1 MVDVDDRRVVW
12 QGSTKGRLTDKALQ
26 NYQVTL
32 DEAVAEI
39 FAEFPLTR

>member
-1 MVDVDDRRVVW
+1 MIEVEGRRVVW

-32 DEAVAEI
+32 DEAVTEI